1 MDAGTPER
9 FFVKNLERVQGDER
23 DEIVLSIGY
32 GKDAGG
38 RLPYRFGP
46 LLTEGGHRRLNVAVT
61 RARQRITVVS
71 SFGHL
76 DMDPARSNR
85 WGVELLRLYLQY
97 AASGG
102 RLFSQEGLP
111 AAEQD
116 DLEQQLQEALE
127 AAGLQV
133 TPRFGASRYRI
144 DLAVRHPGGGGRC
157 LLAIETDGA
166 GYHSAAT
173 ARDRDRLRQEHLEAR
188 GWRFLRVWSPD
199 WFSRRDQ
206 ELERILHAYQ
216 EELTAVQEP
225 EAVQAAA
232 APEPGQG
239 DAAAPTRAGTRP
251 RVARSQPI
259 DDYGEAELRLLLA
272 WIRSD
277 GRLRTDDELL
287 EAMMDELGLDRHGR
301 RIDARLLALIQEP
314 SG

>member
-1 MDAGTPER
+1 
-9 FFVKNLERVQGDER
+9 VQGDER

-46 LLTEGGHRRLNVAVT
+46 LLNEGGHRRLNVAVT

-85 WGVELLRLYLQY
+85 WGVELLRLYLRY

-102 RLFSQEGLP
+102 RLFSQEGFP
-111 AAEQD
+111 AAEHD

-144 DLAVRHPGGGGRC
+144 DLVVRHPGGGGRY

-206 ELERILHAYQ
+206 ELDRILRVYR
-216 EELTAVQEP
+216 EELAAAPDLKAVP
-225 EAVQAAA
+225 PAAA
-232 APEPGQG
+232 APQSREGASADPV
-239 DAAAPTRAGTRP
+239 RAGSRP

-259 DDYGEAELRLLLA
+259 DEYRDAELRRLLA

-301 RIDARLLALIQEP
+301 RIDARLLALIEEP